1 LDPASV
7 FINANYGLYLYRA
20 RRWPEAITQFQ
31 RVIELDPNLPMGHG
45 LQALVHV
52 ENGDLTRALAGFH
65 RGDQLSG
72 EHHAY
77 HVMLGYGHATAGNEA
92 EARRILAEI
101 EGQRAEQN
109 VWLVMLAM
117 SYAKLGDTDH
127 ALDLL
132 EDAYRE
138 RGGWI
143 VWAGVEPGLDGLRQ
157 NVRFRSLM
165 ARLGLPQ
172 ADSPPAQVIA
182 TDAEPRG
189 ESNVGG
195 RTRGRQRQ
203 SLLVLPFENTSPDPE
218 NEYLGDGLTDE
229 LITDLTKVRSIRI
242 IARNTSMKLK
252 HTEKT
257 IASLGR
263 ELDVGYVLEGSVR
276 RTGEDVRITT
286 QLVDTA
292 DESPIWAERYT
303 GTMEHVFDLQEK
315 VSRAIV
321 DALNVELSR
330 EERDA
335 LSARPFP
342 NPLAYEYYL
351 KARRDIYEFD
361 GAALERALQNL
372 REGEAIHGST
382 VPILRG
388 LGLVHMQML
397 NAGVTEDESLIDEVE
412 RYAARIRDIAPS
424 SADAFVLAGC
434 AQVLRGDFQKGVM
447 LLAQAHSRDRH
458 DPDTMLWLG
467 VSMLSTGQ
475 PDRSRLIIDEL
486 VRIDPLAP
494 LSHLLVGYTAFFQGR
509 FDDSVA
515 PLRRSLDLGPDVQ
528 VSLWCA
534 VRLFAAAGLPHEAH
548 AAAQHLQ
555 AQHAGTPF
563 AESAGIFAAAV
574 NGHTDDIGEPSEK
587 LRAWAVRD
595 AEWGQYLADAYALAG
610 RDRDALDWLHTSV
623 NAGFLNDTYLAE
635 HDPFVSGLRDSQE
648 LTALL
653 EKVARAR
660 RVFEA
665 ELDAAGVAF

>member
-1 LDPASV
+1 
-7 FINANYGLYLYRA
+7 
-20 RRWPEAITQFQ
+20 
-31 RVIELDPNLPMGHG
+31 
-45 LQALVHV
+45 
-52 ENGDLTRALAGFH
+52 
-65 RGDQLSG
+65 
-72 EHHAY
+72 
-77 HVMLGYGHATAGNEA
+77 
-92 EARRILAEI
+92 
-101 EGQRAEQN
+101 
-109 VWLVMLAM
+109 
-117 SYAKLGDTDH
+117 
-127 ALDLL
+127 
-132 EDAYRE
+132 
-138 RGGWI
+138 
-143 VWAGVEPGLDGLRQ
+143 
-157 NVRFRSLM
+157 
-165 ARLGLPQ
+165 
-172 ADSPPAQVIA
+172 
-182 TDAEPRG
+182 
-189 ESNVGG
+189 
-195 RTRGRQRQ
+195 
-203 SLLVLPFENTSPDPE
+203 
-218 NEYLGDGLTDE
+218 LGDGLTDE

-648 LTALL
+648 FTALL
-653 EKVARAR
+653 ERCVVCHTPHAALLTLLDSPLWNHDVTGASFDLYSSTTLVEQPEQPGGPSKMCLSCHDGTVAIDQFGGGIGSQFINGSSLIGTDLSGCHPVSIQWQHQNDMPSCNNCHDMHSTPTFVSPLPFFDRYVECPTCHHVHNGAE
-660 RVFEA
+660 FEH
-665 ELDAAGVAF
+665 LLRTTLSGSQICLHCHGK